1 MNSNPMRRLSVAIC
15 LLTLA
20 LGTMPAMA
28 QWTGKG
34 EAGVA
39 IASGNSDSK
48 TANAKV
54 AIARKVDLWDY
65 SASLAALY
73 VRNNGSTTGK
83 RWELGTQARRSFGTQ
98 MFAFGGLRY
107 EEDRFSGFDHQG
119 VVTAGVGRKFIDTER
134 TRFSGQ
140 VGAGYKFYQTIDTLA
155 LPGSKDSS
163 LAGVAS
169 ADFEHKLNDSTK
181 VFNHFGAEVTSD
193 NNFLQNDLGV
203 AVKMSDRLSLAL
215 AYGVRHN
222 TDPPA
227 GFKKTDTLSTIN
239 LAYEVK

>member
-1 MNSNPMRRLSVAIC
+1 
-15 LLTLA
+15 
-20 LGTMPAMA
+20 MA

-39 IASGNSDSK
+39 IASGNSDSR

-54 AIARKVDLWDY
+54 AVARKVDLWDY
-65 SASLAALY
+65 SASLAGLY
-73 VRNNGSTTGK
+73 VRNNGSTTAR

-98 MFAFGGLRY
+98 MFGFGGLRY

-119 VVTAGVGRKFIDTER
+119 VFTAGVGRKFIDTES
-134 TRFSGQ
+134 TKFSGQ
-140 VGAGYKFYQTIDTLA
+140 VGAGYKFFETIATLA
-155 LPGSKDSS
+155 APANKDSG
-163 LAGVAS
+163 LVGVAS

-181 VFNHFGAEVTSD
+181 FFNHFAAEVTSE

-222 TDPPA
+222 TNPPA
-227 GFKKTDTLSTIN
+227 GFKKTDTLSTVN